1 MVDFDSSRAREYTQM
16 LVDLG
21 NPGRLS
27 GSVEEQA
34 TVDAIQQNFTEMGL
48 MFNMKHL
55 VSHV

>member
-1 MVDFDSSRAREYTQM
+1 M

-34 TVDAIQQNFTEMGL
+34 TVDAIQQNFTEMG
-48 MFNMKHL
+48 
-55 VSHV
+55 